1 MNRFLESQPRYF
13 GTRICRNSSVNS
25 DAVHGTRTI
34 PVIGLVGGIGSGKS
48 EVGGILRTLGCV
60 ICDSDA
66 LVRDLYRSPELKSQ
80 LQAWWGPGILDER
93 GEVDRIA
100 VSAIVFKD
108 PIERARLEAFI
119 HPRVEAERARMFAAA
134 APDTRALVIDAP
146 LLLEAGLADA
156 CTRIWFIEAPEQL
169 RRTRV
174 MTSRGWTAE
183 ELARREAAQ
192 WSLDRKR
199 AAAHDVLRNDGDPA
213 SLREQVLQALGN
225 LPREA

>member
-1 MNRFLESQPRYF
+1 VERPQKY
-13 GTRICRNSSVNS
+13 
-25 DAVHGTRTI
+25 

-60 ICDSDA
+60 VCDSDS
-66 LVRDLYRSPELKSQ
+66 LVRDLYRTPELKAE
-80 LQAWWGPGILDER
+80 LQSWWGLGILDEQ

-100 VSAIVFKD
+100 VGAIVFKD

-119 HPRVEAERARMFAAA
+119 HPRVEADRATLFAAA
-134 APDTRALVIDAP
+134 PADTRALVIDAP

-156 CTRIWFIEAPEQL
+156 CTRIWFIDAPEQI

-174 MTSRGWTAE
+174 MTSRGWTAD

-199 AAAHDVLRNDGDPA
+199 AAAHDVIRNDGDPA

>member
-1 MNRFLESQPRYF
+1 MERPQKF
-13 GTRICRNSSVNS
+13 
-25 DAVHGTRTI
+25 

-60 ICDSDA
+60 VCDSDS
-66 LVRDLYRSPELKSQ
+66 LVRDLYRTPELKTE
-80 LQAWWGPGILDER
+80 LQSWWGPGILDEQ
-93 GEVDRIA
+93 GQIDRIA
-100 VSAIVFKD
+100 VGAIVFKD
-108 PIERARLEAFI
+108 PLERARLEAFI
-119 HPRVEAERARMFAAA
+119 HPRVEAERAKMFTA
-134 APDTRALVIDAP
+134 APAGTRALVIDAP

-156 CTRIWFIEAPEQL
+156 CTRIWFIEAPEQI
-169 RRTRV
+169 RHTRV
-174 MTSRGWTAE
+174 MTSRGWTAD
-183 ELARREAAQ
+183 ELSRREAAQ

>member
-1 MNRFLESQPRYF
+1 MERPQKF
-13 GTRICRNSSVNS
+13 
-25 DAVHGTRTI
+25 

-60 ICDSDA
+60 VCDSDS
-66 LVRDLYRSPELKSQ
+66 LVRDLYRTPELKTE
-80 LQAWWGPGILDER
+80 LQSWWGPGILDEQ
-93 GEVDRIA
+93 GQIDRIA
-100 VSAIVFKD
+100 VGAIVFKD
-108 PIERARLEAFI
+108 PLERARLEAFI
-119 HPRVEAERARMFAAA
+119 HPRVEAERAKMFAAA
-134 APDTRALVIDAP
+134 PAGTRALVIDAP

-156 CTRIWFIEAPEQL
+156 CTRIWFIEAPEQI
-169 RRTRV
+169 RHTRV
-174 MTSRGWTAE
+174 MTSRGWTAD
-183 ELARREAAQ
+183 ELSRREAAQ

>member
-1 MNRFLESQPRYF
+1 MERPQKF
-13 GTRICRNSSVNS
+13 
-25 DAVHGTRTI
+25 

-60 ICDSDA
+60 VCDSDS
-66 LVRDLYRSPELKSQ
+66 LVRDLYRTPELKTE
-80 LQAWWGPGILDER
+80 LQSWWGLGILDDQ
-93 GEVDRIA
+93 GQIDRIA
-100 VSAIVFKD
+100 VGAIVFKD
-108 PIERARLEAFI
+108 PLERARLEAFI
-119 HPRVEAERARMFAAA
+119 HPRVETERAKMFAAA
-134 APDTRALVIDAP
+134 PEGTRALVIDAP

-156 CTRIWFIEAPEQL
+156 CTRIWFIEAPEQI
-169 RRTRV
+169 RHTRV
-174 MTSRGWTAE
+174 MTSRGWTAD
-183 ELARREAAQ
+183 ELSRREAAQ

>member
-1 MNRFLESQPRYF
+1 MERPQKF
-13 GTRICRNSSVNS
+13 
-25 DAVHGTRTI
+25 

-60 ICDSDA
+60 VCDSDS
-66 LVRDLYRSPELKSQ
+66 LVRDLYRTPELKSE
-80 LQAWWGPGILDER
+80 LQCWWGRGILDEQ

-100 VSAIVFKD
+100 VGAIVFKD
-108 PIERARLEAFI
+108 SIERARLEAFI
-119 HPRVEAERARMFAAA
+119 HPRVEAERAKVFAAA
-134 APDTRALVIDAP
+134 PESTRALVIDAP
-146 LLLEAGLADA
+146 LLLEAGLAAA
-156 CTRIWFIEAPEQL
+156 CTRIWFIDAPEQI

-174 MTSRGWTAE
+174 MTSRGWTAD

>member
-1 MNRFLESQPRYF
+1 MERPQKF
-13 GTRICRNSSVNS
+13 
-25 DAVHGTRTI
+25 

-60 ICDSDA
+60 VCDSDS
-66 LVRDLYRSPELKSQ
+66 LVRDLYRTPELKTE
-80 LQAWWGPGILDER
+80 LQSWWGLGILDEQ
-93 GEVDRIA
+93 GQIDRIA
-100 VSAIVFKD
+100 VGAIVFKD
-108 PIERARLEAFI
+108 PLERARLEAFI
-119 HPRVEAERARMFAAA
+119 HPRVETERAKMFTA
-134 APDTRALVIDAP
+134 APAGTRALVIDAP

-156 CTRIWFIEAPEQL
+156 CTRIWFIEAPEQI
-169 RRTRV
+169 RHTRV
-174 MTSRGWTAE
+174 MTSRGWTAD

>member
-1 MNRFLESQPRYF
+1 VERPQKF
-13 GTRICRNSSVNS
+13 
-25 DAVHGTRTI
+25 

-60 ICDSDA
+60 VCDSDS
-66 LVRDLYRSPELKSQ
+66 LVRDLYRTPELKTE
-80 LQAWWGPGILDER
+80 LQSWWGLGILDEQ
-93 GEVDRIA
+93 GQIDRIA
-100 VSAIVFKD
+100 VGAIVFKD
-108 PIERARLEAFI
+108 PLERARLEAFI
-119 HPRVEAERARMFAAA
+119 HPRVEAERAKMFTA
-134 APDTRALVIDAP
+134 APAGTRALVIDAP

-156 CTRIWFIEAPEQL
+156 CTRIWFIEAPEQI
-169 RRTRV
+169 RHTRV
-174 MTSRGWTAE
+174 MTSRGWTAD
-183 ELARREAAQ
+183 ELSRREAAQ

>member
-1 MNRFLESQPRYF
+1 MASAQK
-13 GTRICRNSSVNS
+13 
-25 DAVHGTRTI
+25 I

-48 EVGGILRTLGCV
+48 EVGGILRTVGCLV
-60 ICDSDA
+60 CDSDA
-66 LVRDLYRSPELKSQ
+66 LVRNLYRTPELKSQ
-80 LQAWWGPGILDER
+80 LQAWWGPGIVDE
-93 GEVDRIA
+93 GGQIDRLA
-100 VSAIVFKD
+100 VGAIVFKD

-119 HPRVEAERARMFAAA
+119 HPRVETERAKLFEA
-134 APDTRALVIDAP
+134 APPGTRALVIDAP

-156 CTRIWFIEAPEQL
+156 CTRIWFIDAPEQL

-174 MTSRGWTAE
+174 MTSRGWTAD

-225 LPREA
+225 LPSEA